1 MRRMTRLFIA
11 ATVAM
16 TNFSLAVQ
24 AADLRAPV
32 PPPVYVPSWTGFY
45 IGGSA
50 GYGWSNSEVNPSGT
64 TAFCNP
70 VELGCLPNPPLNANV
85 LTNAQV
91 AAIPPALATRPRG
104 GLLGGQF
111 GYNYQAGALVVG
123 VETDISWTD
132 IEGTDTR
139 FGGPV
144 AVFGFPG
151 DTVTAT
157 ATADQRLRYFGTVRG
172 RLGWVPVQPL
182 LAYVT
187 GGLAYGQITSST
199 TVTETLSNPLLG
211 FALSCFC
218 TSTTAALGTV
228 STTRTGWTLGGGLEY
243 AFAQNW
249 SLKGE
254 YLYFNLGNVSYAAG
268 TMTATDAIFGN
279 VASTVAVASR
289 TTDFTGNI
297 VRFGVN
303 YKFGS

>member
-11 ATVAM
+11 AMVAM
-16 TNFSLAVQ
+16 TKFSLAVQ

-32 PPPVYVPSWTGFY
+32 PPPVYAPSWTGFY

-64 TAFCNP
+64 TAFCNAL
-70 VELGCLPNPPLNANV
+70 ELGCLPNDFNTNV

-91 AAIPPALATRPRG
+91 AAIPTALATRPKG
-104 GLLGGQF
+104 GLLGGQI

-123 VETDISWTD
+123 VETDLSWTD

-139 FGGPV
+139 LGGLV
-144 AVFGFPG
+144 TIATFPG
-151 DTVTAT
+151 LGTDTVGAT
-157 ATADQRLRYFGTVRG
+157 ATADQRLKYFGTVRG

-199 TVTETLSNPLLG
+199 TVSETFPG
-211 FALSCFC
+211 GAFSCVCF
-218 TSTTAALGTV
+218 STTAALGTV
-228 STTRTGWTLGGGLEY
+228 STTRTGWTVGGGLEY

-249 SLKGE
+249 SLRGE
-254 YLYFNLGNVSYAAG
+254 YLFFNLGSVSYAAG
-268 TMTATDAIFGN
+268 SMTATDILFGN
-279 VASTVAVASR
+279 VASIVGVASR
-289 TTDFTGNI
+289 TTDFKGNI

>member
-1 MRRMTRLFIA
+1 MLCERAGCIIDCNPYLRGCAVRMENSTSSRWAKGGANNMRRMTRLLIA
-11 ATVAM
+11 AKVAM
-16 TNFSLAVQ
+16 NKFSLAFQ
-24 AADLRAPV
+24 AAGIRAPV
-32 PPPVYVPSWTGFY
+32 HQPVYVPSWTGFY
-45 IGGSA
+45 IGCSA

-85 LTNAQV
+85 LTDAQV

-104 GLLGGQF
+104 GLLGGQI
-111 GYNYQAGALVVG
+111 GYNYQAGAWVVG

-132 IEGTDTR
+132 IEGTDTQ

-151 DTVTAT
+151 DTVAAT
-157 ATADQRLRYFGTVRG
+157 ATGDQRLRYFGTVRG

-199 TVTETLSNPLLG
+199 TVSETFPG
-211 FALSCFC
+211 GAVSCFC

-228 STTRTGWTLGGGLEY
+228 STTRTGWTVGGGLEY
-243 AFAQNW
+243 EFAQNW
-249 SLKGE
+249 SLK
-254 YLYFNLGNVSYAAG
+254 
-268 TMTATDAIFGN
+268 
-279 VASTVAVASR
+279 
-289 TTDFTGNI
+289 
-297 VRFGVN
+297 
-303 YKFGS
+303 